1 MPLDQYVLKHN
12 QVADAMWKADPAIR
26 LVAVGS
32 IGQWDETMLKLC
44 SQDMTLMSEH
54 VYVKEK
60 TDVPAH
66 VAQLA
71 DEIRRV
77 ADAHREYNR
86 SIPELNGKTIRV
98 AMDEWNY
105 WYGNYLYGELG
116 VQYHL
121 KDALGIAKGLH
132 EYYRNS
138 DIFAMANYAQT
149 VNVIGAIKTTPTA
162 AAFDTTAL
170 PLLLYRHQFGTLPIA
185 IPAQPGDLDVSAAW
199 TDDKKTITVAVV
211 NPTPTS
217 DELDIN
223 WGGLAFKDQA
233 QQWTISNPA
242 NDPESVNVPGMPP
255 GVTLQEKDVTLAGNA
270 LPVPPMAVVLYR
282 LDLR

>member
-1 MPLDQYVLKHN
+1 LPSAPFSLMPGDNIDGWRKDTVALLQQLGAPIYRWPGGNFVSGYDWHDGIGPRDQRPPRKNPAWTGVESNDVGIHEYMDLMGLIQAEPYVSVNTGLGTVDNVAEEVQYCNGQPDTPLGKLRAQNGHPAPYGVKWWAVGNEMFGNWQLGHMPLDQYVLKHN

-121 KDALGIAKGLH
+121 EGRARHRQGPA
-132 EYYRNS
+132 R
-138 DIFAMANYAQT
+138 
-149 VNVIGAIKTTPTA
+149 V
-162 AAFDTTAL
+162 L
-170 PLLLYRHQFGTLPIA
+170 PQ
-185 IPAQPGDLDVSAAW
+185 
-199 TDDKKTITVAVV
+199 
-211 NPTPTS
+211 
-217 DELDIN
+217 
-223 WGGLAFKDQA
+223 
-233 QQWTISNPA
+233 
-242 NDPESVNVPGMPP
+242 
-255 GVTLQEKDVTLAGNA
+255 
-270 LPVPPMAVVLYR
+270 
-282 LDLR
+282 